1 MCWTR
6 IYDISFMRVLRDYIL
21 ISDWKF
27 QKKFIHEIV
36 KSFHVFEN
44 ARCVWC
50 VDTPVRCLLWFIKL
64 IHSSIQHTGGRYH
77 HTERTPDGRDL
88 SHVADGV
95 GNISL
100 FIVQVSLRRWIP
112 PPQTIDLFLGKA
124 TRRQVSAIANV
135 KR

>member
-1 MCWTR
+1 MVYKIDTFINPTR
-6 IYDISFMRVLRDYIL
+6 AADITT
-21 ISDWKF
+21 
-27 QKKFIHEIV
+27 Q
-36 KSFHVFEN
+36 
-44 ARCVWC
+44 
-50 VDTPVRCLLWFIKL
+50 
-64 IHSSIQHTGGRYH
+64 
-77 HTERTPDGRDL
+77 ERTPDGRDL

-112 PPQTIDLFLGKA
+112 PPQTIDLFPGKA

>member
-1 MCWTR
+1 MFALVYKIDTF
-6 IYDISFMRVLRDYIL
+6 INPTHGLQISPHR
-21 ISDWKF
+21 K
-27 QKKFIHEIV
+27 
-36 KSFHVFEN
+36 
-44 ARCVWC
+44 
-50 VDTPVRCLLWFIKL
+50 
-64 IHSSIQHTGGRYH
+64 
-77 HTERTPDGRDL
+77 TPDGRDL